1 MVRPKLEPYAATR
14 AKLSCVYCGQVV
26 IEVVDRKA
34 RPEVPSPDKLQG
46 GGLCMH
52 EQYLE
57 LMRQCWST
65 DANARPGFEAVIAR
79 LRFVLSLRTEGRSL
93 YYWKAHPSSVGLHER
108 QR

>member
-1 MVRPKLEPYAATR
+1 MD
-14 AKLSCVYCGQVV
+14 CGQVV

-79 LRFVLSLRTEGRSL
+79 LRFVFSLHKEGQSS
-93 YYWKAHPSSVGLHER
+93 YYKAHPPSIDL
-108 QR
+108 Q